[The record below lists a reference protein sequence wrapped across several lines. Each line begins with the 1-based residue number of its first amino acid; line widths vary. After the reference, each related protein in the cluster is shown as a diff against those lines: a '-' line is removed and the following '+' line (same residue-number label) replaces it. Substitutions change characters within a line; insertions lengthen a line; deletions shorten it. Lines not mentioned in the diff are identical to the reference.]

1 MKKFEVI
8 VYLNEELCM
17 ASQRNFTIE
26 CEYDL
31 SLGDERACE
40 IVEQECEKRGY
51 LTNDE
56 DHLGGG
62 WPRELEGFD
71 IIGEGQQYNSV
82 DIVEVRHDDCI

>member
-31 SLGDERACE
+31 SLGDERAIE
-40 IVEQECEKRGY
+40 IVEDKCEQLGY
-51 LTNDE
+51 TT
-56 DHLGGG
+56 GGDG
-62 WPRELEGFD
+62 PRELEGFD
-71 IIGEGQQYNSV
+71 IIGEGQHYNSV